1 MTPASGR
8 FKPSR
13 AGVINIWDY
22 IDEEFVFADGRLVL
36 RGHNGSGKTKALEVL
51 FPFVLDGVSDA
62 RRLDPFSGEN
72 RTMKSN
78 LLYRGQEAEYGYV
91 WMEFTRDPA
100 DGNTDET
107 GKGVSAAWDADHTD
121 GRGGEAVTLII
132 GLRAHRHRDGVT
144 PSFFVT
150 GRRVGVDFG
159 LLSADSRPLTEKQ
172 LKAVLEPGARHR
184 TATEYR
190 AAVDARLFGLGKE
203 RYAQLLDLL
212 LALRR
217 PLLAK
222 DLDPVKVSDTLSAG
236 LSPVDPVLVE
246 QAARDFENLAAVQRL
261 FEDLTL
267 ADGAVKEF
275 LGHYTAYLR
284 AHVRHH
290 LDRIH
295 ERLDGAASC
304 AARIARS
311 ASELRRART
320 AHAAATA
327 GREAAEAELARY
339 DGRLAVLKQHEAYKA
354 RGELDGLRR
363 QIADDSAG
371 IARERQRLDQVRG
384 HIAKLGTEAGK
395 VAERLR
401 DARDK
406 AGRHLNELA
415 DAAGHAGVTDIADL
429 TPADGPSDAG
439 AASEG
444 GHIAGGFGGSGA
456 SPRESPASPRE
467 SLALAR
473 ARVTA
478 RRGDVETVRGHLAL
492 LAGAEAKRKRAETA
506 AEEADRAV
514 TAGEE
519 ELSAAQDRLDRSR
532 HAAKDALTRWTQR
545 WVVAANPAAA
555 TADGPCVAAVG
566 GAGGAPVGEA
576 AGGGAGGAPV
586 GEAAGGGAGGAPV
599 GEAAGGG
606 AAGALVGGV
615 AFGGAA
621 GPSAGEVAVVSAGD
635 LAALEETLGAIG
647 EAGARRLPE
656 VFGELTEERRAAV
669 IEARAHVAAE
679 EARVATLLREL
690 RAEREAVAAERDDA
704 PPAND
709 LRTAVRDGRPGAPLW
724 RLVRFADGVD
734 ERDAAGIEGALY
746 GAGLLTAWI
755 HPDPELTVAALSEGE
770 ADGYLVPL
778 PEERRP
784 QGQTL
789 AGILVAERQG
799 MVPAEVIE
807 AILRSIAL
815 DDAHARV
822 PARVPVGRP
831 GDDAGADAGS
841 GERSDL
847 ASGPHPGVGS
857 DLAVGSPAGGLEGG
871 VGSDAA
877 EGSGA
882 GVGSGGAVG
891 SPAGGL
897 EGGVGSDAA
906 EGSGAGGG
914 SGLAGG
920 LDLGVGRGGW
930 FGVGPY
936 VGGRPK
942 AAVEYIGATN
952 RAARRLVRIAEYDR
966 LITAH
971 VETQKG
977 LGEESQRLN
986 GLVADFGRARKELP
1000 ETGPI
1005 VTAAGGVADRATR
1018 LAVARARLAETAKHV
1033 DSAVAEVGA
1042 AARRLRQ
1049 AAAEL
1054 AMPRDPREVDAVAQA
1069 LDDLTR
1075 AAEGLCAEREKIA
1088 TAQGDLAERE
1098 ETIERLSQEQ
1108 AEGEMA
1114 LGTREAAHA
1123 VLAERLETLE
1133 RTFDADLKEVLRQI
1147 TETEGLLARAR
1158 TTRGEQELVATRERE
1173 AEVLAGAELEHG
1185 REALAGAFLSM
1196 AGQIAEFVPYTQ
1208 ADLRPL
1214 AGVADPTP
1222 WPLEDRPRGPERAGE
1237 DVAELMLADPSP
1249 DPLEAVRATLP
1260 GDALAI
1266 IDAYDA
1272 ATQGGRAVTDATLKN
1287 TLDRIS
1293 NALRDFQA
1301 ALEKCQEDYRLDW
1314 EPGAVLTVH
1323 VIDADGRGPVSA
1335 FARGVAERAEEQGVL
1350 LEDRERTV
1358 LEDELLTGLAQQIHS
1373 RVVAAKDL
1381 VRGMNADTRSK
1392 PMSSGTTIG
1401 IRWVQSDKID
1411 DRQRAVAALL
1421 VRDTAALGNQGLVT
1435 LRGHLRQMI
1444 RDHRARNSRATYKE
1458 ALAAVLDYRSWYT
1471 FELLMARRGE
1481 PEVRLTRAKHSQMSG
1496 GEKSASIHL
1505 PLFAAANA
1513 LYSSG
1518 RASCPRVIALDEAFA
1533 GIDDNYKPELLGL
1546 TVQFGLD
1553 LFMTGHDLWC
1563 TYSTVPMIAHYDL
1576 LHDSELRTV
1585 STILA
1590 LWDGAQVFDADAGY
1604 AGNDELVKELLGFT
1618 PRRHAPP
1625 GSREDTLYTDDEDD
1639 LEEQEAMV

>member
-91 WMEFTRDPA
+91 WMEFTQDS
-100 DGNTDET
+100 DDTDE
-107 GKGVSAAWDADHTD
+107 AHDAYAYDPDTD
-121 GRGGEAVTLII
+121 DAEAVDREAGGGERELGPRGGDAVTLII

-184 TATEYR
+184 TATDYR
-190 AAVDARLFGLGKE
+190 AAVDAHLFGLGKE

-236 LSPVDPVLVE
+236 LSPVDAVLVE

-261 FEDLTL
+261 FDDLTL
-267 ADGAVKEF
+267 ADSAVKEF

-290 LDRIH
+290 LDRIR
-295 ERLDGAASC
+295 ERLEGAASC
-304 AARIARS
+304 ASRIARA

-320 AHAAATA
+320 ARAAATA
-327 GREAAEAELARY
+327 GREAAEAELAKY

-363 QIADDSAG
+363 QIADDGAG
-371 IARERQRLDQVRG
+371 IARERQRLTQVRG
-384 HIAKLGTEAGK
+384 HIARLGTEAGK
-395 VAERLR
+395 AADRLR

-406 AGRHLNELA
+406 ADRHLNEMA
-415 DAAGHAGVTDIADL
+415 DSAGRAGVTDTADP
-429 TPADGPSDAG
+429 TPADGHSDVG
-439 AASEG
+439 VTSEG
-444 GHIAGGFGGSGA
+444 GHIAGGGGGSGA
-456 SPRESPASPRE
+456 SPQESLISPRE

-473 ARVTA
+473 SKVTA
-478 RRGDVETVRGHLAL
+478 RRGDVETVRGHLATL
-492 LAGAEAKRKRAETA
+492 DGAEAKRKRAETA

-532 HAAKDALTRWTQR
+532 HAAKEALTRWAQR
-545 WVVAANPAAA
+545 WLVAVHPAVAAA
-555 TADGPCVAAVG
+555 TADGPGAVAAGGAAGTSVGEVAVG
-566 GAGGAPVGEA
+566 GAAGTSVGE
-576 AGGGAGGAPV
+576 V
-586 GEAAGGGAGGAPV
+586 V
-599 GEAAGGG
+599 VGG
-606 AAGALVGGV
+606 AAGTSVGEV
-615 AFGGAA
+615 AVVGAA
-621 GPSAGEVAVVSAGD
+621 GPSVGEVAVVGAGD
-635 LAALEETLGAIG
+635 LAVLEETLGEIG

-679 EARVATLLREL
+679 EARVTKLLRDL

-704 PPAND
+704 PPPND
-709 LRTAVRDGRPGAPLW
+709 LRTAARDGRPGAPLW
-724 RLVRFADGVD
+724 RLVRFADEVD
-734 ERDAAGIEGALY
+734 ECAAAGIEGALY

-755 HPDPELTVAALSEGE
+755 HPDPRLTVAALAEGE

-778 PEERRP
+778 PEDERP

-789 AGILVAERQG
+789 DGILVAERQS
-799 MVPAEVIE
+799 MVPADVIE

-815 DDAHARV
+815 DDALARE
-822 PARVPVGRP
+822 PETASAGRP
-831 GDDAGADAGS
+831 RDEAGAEVNAGARDEAGAADEAGAEVS
-841 GERSDL
+841 AGARDE
-847 ASGPHPGVGS
+847 AGVVFNAGAR
-857 DLAVGSPAGGLEGG
+857 DEAGG
-871 VGSDAA
+871 
-877 EGSGA
+877 
-882 GVGSGGAVG
+882 
-891 SPAGGL
+891 
-897 EGGVGSDAA
+897 
-906 EGSGAGGG
+906 GAGGG
-914 SGLAGG
+914 ERSVLAVGPVLAVGG
-920 LDLGVGRGGW
+920 GAR
-930 FGVGPY
+930 FGFGPY

-942 AAVEYIGATN
+942 AAAEYIGATN
-952 RAARRLVRIAEYDR
+952 RAARRLVRVAEYDR
-966 LITAH
+966 LIAAH
-971 VETQKG
+971 VETQQG
-977 LGEESQRLN
+977 LGEESERLN
-986 GLVADFGRARKELP
+986 GLVADFGLARKELP

-1018 LAVARARLAETAKHV
+1018 LAVARARLGETAKHV

-1042 AARRLRQ
+1042 ATRRLRQ

-1069 LDDLTR
+1069 LDDLLR
-1075 AAEGLCAEREKIA
+1075 AAEGLCAEREKIV

-1098 ETIERLSQEQ
+1098 ETVERLSHEQ
-1108 AEGEMA
+1108 AEAEMA
-1114 LGTREAAHA
+1114 LGAREAAHA
-1123 VLAERLETLE
+1123 VLVERLETLE

-1147 TETEGLLARAR
+1147 TETERLIVLAR
-1158 TTRGEQELVATRERE
+1158 TTRSEQEQVATRERE
-1173 AEVLAGAELEHG
+1173 AEVLAGADLEHG

-1196 AGQIAEFVPYTQ
+1196 AEQIAEFVPYTQ

-1214 AGVADPTP
+1214 VGVTDPTP
-1222 WPLEDRPRGPERAGE
+1222 WPLENHPRGPEREAEG
-1237 DVAELMLADPSP
+1237 VAELMLAESSP
-1249 DPLEAVRATLP
+1249 DPREAVRATLP

-1301 ALEKCQEDYRLDW
+1301 ALERCQEDYRLDW

-1335 FARGVAERAEEQGVL
+1335 FARGVAERAGEQGVL
-1350 LEDRERTV
+1350 LEERERTV

-1392 PMSSGTTIG
+1392 PMSSGATIG

-1421 VRDTAALGNQGLVT
+1421 VRDAAALGHQGLAT
-1435 LRGHLRQMI
+1435 LRGHLRQML
-1444 RDHRARNSRATYKE
+1444 RDYRGRNSRATYKE
-1458 ALAAVLDYRSWYT
+1458 ALAGVLDYRSWYT

-1546 TVQFGLD
+1546 TVQFDLD

-1563 TYSTVPMIAHYDL
+1563 TYPTVPMIAHYDL

-1625 GSREDTLYTDDEDD
+1625 GSQEDTLYPDDEDD
-1639 LEEQEAMV
+1639 LDEQEALA